1 MKQLII
7 TLLLMFGA
15 MQSQAFIETAIKSEI
30 IAAEVT
36 RAIEENNKADVL
48 KSSVQLV
55 YVWDGSAIGRKCD
68 CGSDYEYKDSIGLP
82 CGDTHRPYC
91 PLHKCVKSSQT
102 IIVPAF
108 EFNLIDAI
116 RDDSEGTL
124 VTAYK
129 MSGSPLYVYLKRVKF
144 EEPTKAPSSFSWGN
158 FFVVCIIIAIFI
170 GIFVLILSGK
180 TA

>member
-15 MQSQAFIETAIKSEI
+15 MQSQAFLETAIKSEI
-30 IAAEVT
+30 IATEVA
-36 RAIEENNKADVL
+36 RAIEENNKVDVL
-48 KSSVQLV
+48 KSSVQVV

-68 CGSDYEYKDSIGLP
+68 CGSDGEYKDSIGLP

-91 PLHKCVKSSQT
+91 FLYKCAKGSQT
-102 IIVPAF
+102 SIVPTS

-124 VTAYK
+124 VVAYK
-129 MSGSPLYVYLKRVKF
+129 MSGSPDYVYLKRVKF
-144 EEPTKAPSSFSWGN
+144 EEPPPDNIAKY
-158 FFVVCIIIAIFI
+158 VCIGFISIICFI
-170 GIFVLILSGK
+170 VLVGLISNCTGK
-180 TA
+180 KDE